1 MKITRKQLSKIINET
16 YEDVR
21 KESEMSHI
29 AEDLANSLQ
38 AKWGEEAAFKILIY
52 AADVVRPGSY
62 QPDDIEKDEFRS
74 EPFPGA
80 RRIPLGSLKWK

>member
-1 MKITRKQLSKIINET
+1 MKITRRHLINIINET

-29 AEDLANSLQ
+29 AEDLASSLKV
-38 AKWGEEAAFKILIY
+38 KWGEEAAFKILIY

-62 QPDDIEKDEFRS
+62 QPDDVEKDEFRS